1 MQLDASFNLF
11 GSAQIKKVTYDS
23 ESGVPLTAEDDA
35 NDNVWVMQT
44 KFETPMLDFGN
55 VEVTDMTYGSGSVA
69 RGMWHQYGV
78 VPDSPQKG
86 IFFSVGD
93 IPASYISGALGGDP
107 SLTGSLVD
115 IVGLATEEKRLGET
129 ANTKVI
135 KEAIVAVPYTE
146 DGSQRSFFSI
156 PRADIVTALSGNFEP
171 TNSIQQMVNAM
182 SQYVFPPRMDFLR
195 NPNRVDPFAMY
206 IFEFEHTL
214 DRDDLTD
221 IWQGL
226 LPKIGYAFD
235 DESNAFKEGKGAPS
249 NQVVKQV
256 SISHPLLAQELLSEN
271 TLNSDVRWMVFK
283 VKRQANKNYFNKVIK
298 DQINAND
305 NFDKG
310 RAARIGREDSARVS
324 DPKYSYNW
332 PYDFFSLVELVKI
345 DAEVEISNRGADE

>member
-1 MQLDASFNLF
+1 
-11 GSAQIKKVTYDS
+11 
-23 ESGVPLTAEDDA
+23 
-35 NDNVWVMQT
+35 
-44 KFETPMLDFGN
+44 
-55 VEVTDMTYGSGSVA
+55 
-69 RGMWHQYGV
+69 
-78 VPDSPQKG
+78 
-86 IFFSVGD
+86 
-93 IPASYISGALGGDP
+93 
-107 SLTGSLVD
+107 
-115 IVGLATEEKRLGET
+115 
-129 ANTKVI
+129 
-135 KEAIVAVPYTE
+135 
-146 DGSQRSFFSI
+146 
-156 PRADIVTALSGNFEP
+156 
-171 TNSIQQMVNAM
+171 MVNAM